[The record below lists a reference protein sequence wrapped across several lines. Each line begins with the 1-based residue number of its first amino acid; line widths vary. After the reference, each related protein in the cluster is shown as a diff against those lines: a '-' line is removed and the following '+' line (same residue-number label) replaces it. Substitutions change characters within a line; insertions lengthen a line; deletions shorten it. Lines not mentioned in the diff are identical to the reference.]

1 MSIASIV
8 NQWISNGLK
17 PYNYKNIEVE
27 LTGLSEVGDG
37 YVGDIAFSKVHALK
51 SDGTKEVLNIV
62 VKYSKSDPV
71 KRKEFPVAALFQS
84 EIFIYGTL
92 IPLYKNFENNAK
104 LDVLDNFLPKC
115 YSTYEYENQEI
126 ILLENLQVGF
136 EIHDR
141 MTPLDMDHVK
151 ITFKNYGVWHA
162 FSIAYREKYPKE
174 FQKAKTN
181 LQSPLAALQPLFEPL
196 FLTSE
201 ENVYAV
207 LKEAGEADL
216 VAQLKKE
223 VSSSFFL
230 KTIEL
235 DHLTANE
242 TNNVIVHGDGW
253 NNNFMFKYEVKPI
266 FKLEILLCCFYKL
279 L

>member
-1 MSIASIV
+1 MSIASFV
-8 NQWISNGLK
+8 NQWIRDGLK
-17 PYNYKNIEVE
+17 PYNYKSIDVE

-62 VKYSKSDPV
+62 VKYSTSDLI

-92 IPLYKNFENNAK
+92 IPLYKNFEKNAK
-104 LDVLDNFLPKC
+104 LDLLDDFLPKC
-115 YSTYEYENQEI
+115 FSTYEYENQEI
-126 ILLENLQVGF
+126 LLLENLQVEF

-141 MTPLDMDHVK
+141 MTPLDVDHLK
-151 ITFKNYGVWHA
+151 ITYKNYGVWHA
-162 FSIAYREKYPKE
+162 FSIAYRQKYPKE
-174 FQKAKTN
+174 FQRAKDN
-181 LQSPLAALQPLFEPL
+181 FQSHLAALQPLFEPL
-196 FLTSE
+196 FLTAE
-201 ENVYAV
+201 ENVYAI
-207 LKEAGEADL
+207 LEEAGEADL

-230 KTIEL
+230 KNIDL
-235 DHLTANE
+235 NGLSANE
-242 TNNVIVHGDGW
+242 ANNVIVHGDGW
-253 NNNFMFKYEVKPI
+253 NNNFMFKYKVIQI
-266 FKLEILLCCFYKL
+266 FELDTQPYCLYKL